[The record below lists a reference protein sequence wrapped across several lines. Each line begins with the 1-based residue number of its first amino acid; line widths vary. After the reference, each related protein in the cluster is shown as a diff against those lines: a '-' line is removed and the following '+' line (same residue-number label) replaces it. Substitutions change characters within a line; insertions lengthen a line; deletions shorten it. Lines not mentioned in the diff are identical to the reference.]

1 MTASL
6 AAPATAALPPSGGPG
21 GLQASQNL
29 FEHMAGN
36 AKGMPQGASPH
47 QIGEGLMERLNGFID
62 RSRSFSERADALT
75 NGSPPGAASG
85 SAASGSAASGSGST
99 PAAGADKSAS
109 AQNPAGSGQA
119 PKRVGEQQVD
129 QIVHS
134 LGKMF
139 DYSIETQMV
148 VRGATQI
155 SGSANTLLKGQ

>member
-6 AAPATAALPPSGGPG
+6 AAPAAAAMPPSGGAMNA
-21 GLQASQNL
+21 QASQNL
-29 FEHMAGN
+29 FEHMAGS

-62 RSRSFSERADALT
+62 RSRSFSERAEGLQ
-75 NGSPPGAASG
+75 NGVGSGAASSSPAPQAVAAG
-85 SAASGSAASGSGST
+85 EKPSAAQNLASNGE
-99 PAAGADKSAS
+99 
-109 AQNPAGSGQA
+109 A
-119 PKRVGEQQVD
+119 PKKVGEQQVD

-134 LGKMF
+134 LGRMF